1 MDKILSGLVLINNV
15 DIWKKYGAFLTES
28 RAGGRD
34 NMKALLK
41 PSKTKAH
48 IGVDIREENGT
59 KYSRELKIANVER
72 EVTLHFALIANT
84 PDEWYENYRNFM
96 DFIKKGN
103 KGWLTLMLPKMGFT
117 FDFFYLDST
126 SFEPLTTLWQVG
138 KQASRFK
145 IKFKE
150 PHPVI

>member
-48 IGVDIREENGT
+48 IDQTIFV
-59 KYSRELKIANVER
+59 SLQ
-72 EVTLHFALIANT
+72 LHFS
-84 PDEWYENYRNFM
+84 
-96 DFIKKGN
+96 K
-103 KGWLTLMLPKMGFT
+103 
-117 FDFFYLDST
+117 
-126 SFEPLTTLWQVG
+126 
-138 KQASRFK
+138 
-145 IKFKE
+145 
-150 PHPVI
+150 